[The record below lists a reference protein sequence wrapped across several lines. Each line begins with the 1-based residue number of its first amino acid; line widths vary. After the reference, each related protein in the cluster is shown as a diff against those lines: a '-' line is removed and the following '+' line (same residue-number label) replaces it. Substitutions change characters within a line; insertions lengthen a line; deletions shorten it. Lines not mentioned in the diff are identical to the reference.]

1 VSIFCVLLGFLLFFV
16 VNFFKAAYYILEDTL
31 MSEDNSHFSIFGSVS
46 GESGSS
52 SGKGDVLRRL
62 VGGDLCKRAIF
73 DVLSSGGWFTVLD
86 LCRAA
91 RNWDRG
97 VGIVRVCTILSQ
109 FQQSLGSDFLESRM
123 GRDAT
128 EWRINPDFLRSAA
141 GVLSELKSRD
151 NRIDTRISEGV
162 KSDNVKSSGGL
173 LRNLL
178 GKTSDL

>member
-1 VSIFCVLLGFLLFFV
+1 
-16 VNFFKAAYYILEDTL
+16 
-31 MSEDNSHFSIFGSVS
+31 MSEDNSHFTIFNSVS
-46 GESGSS
+46 GDSGSGTNYGSSSS
-52 SGKGDVLRRL
+52 SGKNDVMRRL
-62 VGGDLCKRAIF
+62 MGGDLCKRAIF

-91 RNWDRG
+91 RNCDRG
-97 VGIVRVCTILSQ
+97 VGIVRVSTILNQ

-128 EWRINPDFLRSAA
+128 EWRINPEFLRSAA

-151 NRIDTRISEGV
+151 NGIETKITEGGKSE
-162 KSDNVKSSGGL
+162 NVKTHSSL

-178 GKTSDL
+178 GKTSDLNL